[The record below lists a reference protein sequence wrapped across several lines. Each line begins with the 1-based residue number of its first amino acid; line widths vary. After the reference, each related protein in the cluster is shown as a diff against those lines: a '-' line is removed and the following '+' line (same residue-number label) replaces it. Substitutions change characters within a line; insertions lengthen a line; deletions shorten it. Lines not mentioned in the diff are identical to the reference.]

1 MITNIPIRR
10 AFTSFAI
17 VATLGLALVPFSVSH
32 GPTKAYAAQKVYAA
46 QCNIQPSSQFCD
58 GQPASEC
65 SGDAQQIAYHDDG
78 YFRVRFYHS
87 PSCHTYWEFVAKDA
101 GGDPYIAASLSTSDG
116 RYTTPGFVNAPSSTS
131 AMLWCQGSGQATGG
145 GEDSLNGYN
154 DDHFAFYD
162 SANC

>member
-1 MITNIPIRR
+1 MTTNIPIRR

-17 VATLGLALVPFSVSH
+17 AAALGLALVPFSASH
-32 GPTKAYAAQKVYAA
+32 GPTKAYAA

-58 GQPASEC
+58 NYSASEC
-65 SGDAQQIAYHDDG
+65 SGDAQQLAYHDNG

-87 PSCHTYWEFVAKDA
+87 PSCQTYWEFSAKDA
-101 GGDPYIAASLSTSDG
+101 GADPYIAATVTTNDGRSTSS
-116 RYTTPGFVNAPSSTS
+116 GFVNASSATS
-131 AMLWCQGSGQATGG
+131 AMLWCHGSGTATGT

-154 DDHFAFYD
+154 DDHLAYHD